1 MVVYC
6 LWRVHS
12 DKIAHH
18 RFLWKRKNSSCLVR
32 SHFALYVQDMM
43 QVSDHSALHISTH
56 PLASVELN
64 VLRDRNTSAANFRE
78 ALRRLSRILTIEATA
93 SFSTRELI
101 IPAPSGQVFSRTLSR
116 TVTIVPVLRAGLGMV
131 DGVLDV
137 LPAAQVGHLGLY
149 RDEATLQP
157 VPYYEKLP
165 DTIPDSEVLL
175 LDPMLA
181 TGGSANEA
189 IRRLREAGA
198 GGVHVL
204 SVVVA
209 PEGLNAV
216 EQRHPDIQV
225 YAAALDSGLD
235 ERGYIVPGL
244 GDAGD
249 RLFGT

>member
-1 MVVYC
+1 M
-6 LWRVHS
+6 
-12 DKIAHH
+12 I
-18 RFLWKRKNSSCLVR
+18 
-32 SHFALYVQDMM
+32 